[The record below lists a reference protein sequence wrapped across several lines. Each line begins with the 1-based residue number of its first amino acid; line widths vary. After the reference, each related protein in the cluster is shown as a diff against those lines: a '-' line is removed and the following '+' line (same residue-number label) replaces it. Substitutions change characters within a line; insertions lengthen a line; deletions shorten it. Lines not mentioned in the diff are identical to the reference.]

1 MSNGRWVPRSRACA
15 GRILVWAVMARRI
28 PRDESLARVHGVG
41 ALFSAAYGNVG
52 SSIYYALGVT
62 AAFALGLTPVAFVIA
77 GLIFMATAATY
88 AEATVMYPEA
98 GGSSSFARHAFNE
111 VISFFAAWGQML
123 NYIITVAI
131 SAFFVPHYLAVFWPW
146 LGESPGDIVGGIGVI
161 AFLAALNIKG
171 TQESTRLNLILA
183 IADLLTQIVLVLI
196 GLVLVFNPEIL
207 VDNVHLGV
215 APSWG
220 DFLLGIAVGMIAYT
234 GIETISNM
242 SEEAKNAPETVPK
255 GVGLTVLAVLGLYA
269 LLPLIALSAMP
280 VHETAGQF
288 STDLGTKFA
297 DDPVLGIVE
306 NLGLSAGLTD
316 MLRYYVGVLAAVILL
331 IATNAGL
338 IGVSRL
344 TFSMGHYRQLPERL
358 RQIHPHFRTPYIAI
372 LVFSGIAVITLIPGE
387 TELLATLYSFGA
399 MLSFTI
405 AHVSVIKLRQ
415 RYPNKEREW
424 KPPGSVRAFGFDL
437 PLTAVFGGL
446 GTFAAWI
453 VVMALNPRTLV
464 IGAIWMVLG
473 TAIYLLYRRSL
484 GLSPSQT
491 HKVLLPEP
499 LGVEE
504 IEYKSVLVAFE
515 DDEPFNEQ
523 TLVTAVKL
531 AAKRRRAVHVISI
544 VTVPSH
550 LPLDAPLPGQEQEAL
565 SKIEQAKLIGGLRVS
580 GHIHRVRPNQAGHSI
595 AEEARELK
603 ATALVMGLRYR
614 NGAPLYGKTL
624 QTVLAERPC
633 RVIVVGEPERARSAP
648 AGPPITPGVEAPV

>member
-1 MSNGRWVPRSRACA
+1 
-15 GRILVWAVMARRI
+15 MARRI

-98 GGSSSFARHAFNE
+98 GGSASFARKAFNE
-111 VISFFAAWGQML
+111 LISFFAAWGQML

-146 LGESPGDIVGGIGVI
+146 LGDSPGDIIGGVAVI
-161 AFLAALNIKG
+161 AFLAALNVKG

-183 IADLLTQIVLVLI
+183 IADLCTQIILVAI
-196 GLVLVFNPEIL
+196 GLVLVFNPDIL

-242 SEEAKNAPETVPK
+242 SEEAKDAAKTIPRGT
-255 GVGLTVLAVLGLYA
+255 GLTVIAVLGLYA

-280 VHETAGQF
+280 VHETAGHF

-306 NLGLSAGLTD
+306 NLGLGAGMTNV
-316 MLRYYVGVLAAVILL
+316 LRYYVGVLAAVILL
-331 IATNAGL
+331 IATNAAL

-358 RQIHPHFRTPYIAI
+358 RRIHPHFRTPYVAI
-372 LVFSGIAVITLIPGE
+372 LVFSGVAAITLIPGQ
-387 TELLATLYSFGA
+387 TKLLATLYSFGA

-405 AHVSVIKLRQ
+405 AHISVIRLRQ
-415 RYPNKEREW
+415 KYPDQEREW

-464 IGAIWMVLG
+464 IGAIWMLLG
-473 TAIYLLYRRSL
+473 ISIYLLYRRSQ

-491 HKVLLPEP
+491 HKVVLPEP

-504 IEYKSVLVAFE
+504 VEYQSVLVAFE
-515 DDEPFNEQ
+515 DDEPFSEQ
-523 TLVTAVKL
+523 TMVTAVKL
-531 AAKRRRAVHVISI
+531 GAKRRRAVHVIAI
-544 VTVPSH
+544 LTVPSH
-550 LPLDAPLPGQEQEAL
+550 LPLDATLDRQEQDAQ

-614 NGAPLYGKTL
+614 NGTPLYGKTL

-633 RVIVVGEPERARSAP
+633 RVIVVGEPELARTAAGLGGPPVSPPAGAP
-648 AGPPITPGVEAPV
+648 A

>member
-1 MSNGRWVPRSRACA
+1 
-15 GRILVWAVMARRI
+15 MARRI

-98 GGSSSFARHAFNE
+98 GGSASFARHAFNE
-111 VISFFAAWGQML
+111 LVSFFAAWGQML

-146 LGESPGDIVGGIGVI
+146 LGDSPGDIIGGV
-161 AFLAALNIKG
+161 AVVVFLAALNVKG
-171 TQESTRLNLILA
+171 TQESTRLNLVLA
-183 IADLLTQIVLVLI
+183 IADLFTQIILVVI
-196 GLVLVFNPEIL
+196 GLALVFNPEIL
-207 VDNVHLGV
+207 VDNVDLGV

-242 SEEAKNAPETVPK
+242 SEEARDAPTTIPR
-255 GVGLTVLAVLGLYA
+255 GVGLTVVAVLGLYA

-280 VHETAGQF
+280 VHQVGGEYT
-288 STDLGTKFA
+288 TDLGTKFA
-297 DDPVLGIVE
+297 GDPVLGIVE
-306 NLGLSAGLTD
+306 NLGLSAGLTQV
-316 MLRYYVGVLAAVILL
+316 LRYYVGALAAVILL

-358 RQIHPHFRTPYIAI
+358 RQVHPRFRTPYVAI
-372 LVFSGIAVITLIPGE
+372 LVFSGVAIITLVPGE
-387 TELLATLYSFGA
+387 TKLLATLYSFGA

-405 AHVSVIKLRQ
+405 AHISVIRLRQ
-415 RYPNKEREW
+415 RYPEREREW
-424 KPPGSVRAFGFDL
+424 KPPGSMRIFGVEL
-437 PLTAVFGGL
+437 PVTAVFGGL
-446 GTFAAWI
+446 GTFTAWI

-464 IGAIWMVLG
+464 IGAIWMLLG
-473 TAIYLLYRRSL
+473 ISIYLLYRRSQ

-504 IEYKSVLVAFE
+504 VEYKSVLVAFE
-515 DDEPFNEQ
+515 DDEPFSEQ
-523 TLVTAVKL
+523 TTVTAVKL
-531 AAKRRRAVHVISI
+531 AGKRRRAIHVIAV

-550 LPLDAPLPGQEQEAL
+550 LPLDAELDAQEEEAQ

-580 GHIHRVRPNQAGHSI
+580 GHVHRVRPNQAGHSI

-603 ATALVMGLRYR
+603 ASALVMGLRYR
-614 NGAPLYGKTL
+614 NGTPLYGKTL
-624 QTVLAERPC
+624 QTVLAERPT
-633 RVIVVGEPERARSAP
+633 RVILVGEPEAAREAAGLTTPPIGAP
-648 AGPPITPGVEAPV
+648 A

>member
-1 MSNGRWVPRSRACA
+1 
-15 GRILVWAVMARRI
+15 MARRI

-98 GGSSSFARHAFNE
+98 GGSASFARHAFNE
-111 VISFFAAWGQML
+111 LVSFIAAWGQML

-146 LGESPGDIVGGIGVI
+146 LGDSPGDILGGV
-161 AFLAALNIKG
+161 AVVVFLAALNVKG

-183 IADLLTQIVLVLI
+183 IADLFTQVILVVI
-196 GLVLVFNPEIL
+196 GLALVFSPDIL
-207 VDNVHLGV
+207 VNNVHLGV

-242 SEEAKNAPETVPK
+242 SEEAKDAPRTVPR

-280 VHETAGQF
+280 VHQVGGEYV
-288 STDLGTKFA
+288 TDLGSKFA

-306 NLGLSAGLTD
+306 NLGLGAGLTD

-358 RQIHPHFRTPYIAI
+358 RQVHPRYRTPYIAI
-372 LVFSGIAVITLIPGE
+372 LVFSGIAIITMIPGE

-405 AHVSVIKLRQ
+405 AHISVIRLRQ
-415 RYPNKEREW
+415 RYPDKERAW
-424 KPPGSVRAFGFDL
+424 KPPGSVHAFGFDL
-437 PLTAVFGGL
+437 PLTAVFGGF

-464 IGAIWMVLG
+464 IGAIWMALRARHLPALPPLARTLPHADTQG
-473 TAIYLLYRRSL
+473 ASPGAARRR
-484 GLSPSQT
+484 GDRVQEHPRRFR
-491 HKVLLPEP
+491 
-499 LGVEE
+499 G
-504 IEYKSVLVAFE
+504 
-515 DDEPFNEQ
+515 
-523 TLVTAVKL
+523 
-531 AAKRRRAVHVISI
+531 RRAVQRADDGHRRQAGGQETTGGARDRDRHRPQSPAARRP
-544 VTVPSH
+544 TPGAGAGGALEDRAGEADRRPARH
-550 LPLDAPLPGQEQEAL
+550 RAHPPGQAEPGRPLDRGGGASAEGGRARHGSPLPQRSAALRQGAPDRARRAPLPGDRRGPARERPL
-565 SKIEQAKLIGGLRVS
+565 
-580 GHIHRVRPNQAGHSI
+580 HRVGGGAAHLAG
-595 AEEARELK
+595 R
-603 ATALVMGLRYR
+603 RD
-614 NGAPLYGKTL
+614 
-624 QTVLAERPC
+624 PC
-633 RVIVVGEPERARSAP
+633 LDH
-648 AGPPITPGVEAPV
+648 

>member
-1 MSNGRWVPRSRACA
+1 
-15 GRILVWAVMARRI
+15 MARRI

-111 VISFFAAWGQML
+111 LVSFFAAWGQML

-146 LGESPGDIVGGIGVI
+146 LGDSPGDIVGGV
-161 AFLAALNIKG
+161 AVVVFLAALNVKG

-183 IADLLTQIVLVLI
+183 IADLFTQIILVLIGIVLVLS
-196 GLVLVFNPEIL
+196 PSIL
-207 VDNVHLGV
+207 VDNVDLGV
-215 APSWG
+215 APSWD
-220 DFLLGIAVGMIAYT
+220 DFFLGIAVGMIAYT

-242 SEEAKNAPETVPK
+242 SEEAKDAPETVPR
-255 GVGLTVLAVLGLYA
+255 GVGLTVVAVLGLYA

-280 VHETAGQF
+280 VHEVAGGGY

-297 DDPVLGIVE
+297 GDPVLGIVE

-316 MLRYYVGVLAAVILL
+316 VLRYYVGILAAVILL

-358 RQIHPHFRTPYIAI
+358 RQVHPHFRTPYIAI
-372 LVFSGIAVITLIPGE
+372 LVFSGVAIITLIPGE

-405 AHVSVIKLRQ
+405 AHISVIKLRQ
-415 RYPNKEREW
+415 RYPEKEREW
-424 KPPGSVRAFGFDL
+424 RPPGSVRMFGFDL

-464 IGAIWMVLG
+464 IGAIWMALG
-473 TAIYLLYRRSL
+473 VSIYLLYRRSQ
-484 GLSPSQT
+484 GISVAQT

-504 IEYKSVLVAFE
+504 VEYQSVLVAFE
-515 DDEPFNEQ
+515 DEEPFSEQ
-523 TLVTAVKL
+523 TVATAAKL
-531 AAKRRRAVHVISI
+531 ASKRTRGIHVIS
-544 VTVPSH
+544 VLTVPSH
-550 LPLDAPLPGQEQEAL
+550 LPLDAELEDQEGEAQ
-565 SKIEQAKLIGGLRVS
+565 SKIEQAKLVGGLRVS
-580 GHIHRVRPNQAGHSI
+580 GHVHRVRPGQAGHSI
-595 AEEARELK
+595 SEEAQELE
-603 ATALVMGLRYR
+603 ASALVIGLRYR
-614 NGAPLYGKTL
+614 NGAPLYGRTL
-624 QTVLAERPC
+624 QTVMAERPC
-633 RVIVVGEPERARSAP
+633 RVIVVGEPDRARSV
-648 AGPPITPGVEAPV
+648 AGREPTVLPGTGTRS